1 MNILVVNVGS
11 STIKYQLFDMATES
25 VVCKGLLDKVGIK
38 GSNLEHKH
46 PGRDTIRIEE
56 DIEDHKSG
64 MDLILKVLL
73 GDGTEGIKIDAVGH
87 RVVHGGESFSAS
99 VVIDAE
105 VIKVIEDCSSL
116 APLHNPPNLMG
127 ISSCK
132 ELLPGIPHVAVFDTA
147 FHQTMKPENYL
158 YALPRETYEKYKV
171 RRYGFHGT
179 SHEYVSKV
187 ASEILGKPYE
197 DCRMITLHLGSGASM
212 AAIRNGLV
220 VDTSMGFTPLEGLVM
235 GTRSGDM
242 DPAIVCY
249 LMEKLGLSP
258 GEMDSYLNK
267 KSGLLGLSGVSADLR
282 YVIEA
287 ADSGDLHAK
296 EAVEV
301 YCLRIKGYIGN
312 YMAKLNGCDCLV
324 FTAGV
329 GENSSIIRERV
340 LEDLDAIGIRL
351 DKVKNISGCMNCDI
365 SVPGTPTRIYIVPT
379 NEELMIARETLELVR
394 QSYS

>member
-11 STIKYQLFDMATES
+11 STIKYQLFDMKTES

-38 GSNLEHKH
+38 GSTLEHKH
-46 PGRDTIRIEE
+46 PGKETIRIER
-56 DIEDHKSG
+56 DIDDHKIG

-73 GDGTEGIKIDAVGH
+73 GDGTEEVHIDAVGH
-87 RVVHGGESFSAS
+87 RVVHGGESFSSS
-99 VVIDAE
+99 VVIDDR
-105 VIKVIEDCSSL
+105 VISVIEDCSSL

-127 ISSCK
+127 IRSCT
-132 ELLPGIPHVAVFDTA
+132 ELLPGVPHVAVFDTA
-147 FHQTMKPENYL
+147 FHQSMKPENYL
-158 YALPRETYEKYKV
+158 YALPREAYEKYKV

-179 SHEYVSKV
+179 SHEFVSK
-187 ASEILGKPYE
+187 AAAEILGKPYDE
-197 DCRMITLHLGSGASM
+197 CRMITLHLGSGASM

-235 GTRSGDM
+235 GTRSGDI

-249 LMEKLGLSP
+249 LMEKLRLTP

-287 ADSGDLHAK
+287 ADSGNQQAK
-296 EAVEV
+296 EALEV
-301 YCLRIKGYIGN
+301 YCLRIKGYVGN

-329 GENSSIIRERV
+329 GENSSLVREMV
-340 LEDLDAIGIRL
+340 LENLDALGIVL
-351 DKVKNISGCMNCDI
+351 DREKNRAGCMNCDI
-365 SVPGTPTRIYIVPT
+365 SLPGTPVRIFVVPT
-379 NEELMIARETLELVR
+379 NEELMIARETLELTR
-394 QSYS
+394 K

>member
-11 STIKYQLFDMATES
+11 STIKYQLFDMETES
-25 VVCKGLLDKVGIK
+25 VVCKGLLDKVGIR
-38 GSNLEHKH
+38 GSTLEHKH
-46 PGRDTIRIEE
+46 PGKDTIRIDK
-56 DIEDHKSG
+56 DIDDHKTG

-73 GDGTEGIKIDAVGH
+73 GDGTEEVHVDAVGH
-87 RVVHGGESFSAS
+87 RVVHGGESFSSS
-99 VVIDAE
+99 VVIDE
-105 VIKVIEDCSSL
+105 SVIKVIEDCSSL

-127 ISSCK
+127 IRSCMG
-132 ELLPGIPHVAVFDTA
+132 LLPGIPHVAVFDTA

-158 YALPRETYEKYKV
+158 YALPREAYEKYKV

-179 SHEYVSKV
+179 SHEFVSQEAAK
-187 ASEILGKPYE
+187 ILGKPYGE
-197 DCRMITLHLGSGASM
+197 CRMITLHLGSGASM

-235 GTRSGDM
+235 GTRTGDM

-249 LMEKLGLSP
+249 LMDKLGLSP

-287 ADSGDLHAK
+287 ADSGDIHAK
-296 EAVEV
+296 EALEV
-301 YCLRIKGYIGN
+301 YCLRIKGYVGN

-329 GENSSIIRERV
+329 GENSSLVRERV
-340 LEDLDAIGIRL
+340 LENMDALGIGLDRE
-351 DKVKNISGCMNCDI
+351 KNRAGCMNCDI
-365 SVPGTPTRIYIVPT
+365 SLPGTPVRIYVVPT

-394 QSYS
+394 

>member
-1 MNILVVNVGS
+1 MRLNILVVNVGS
-11 STIKYQLFDMATES
+11 STIKYQLFDMDTES

-38 GSNLEHKH
+38 GSTLEHKH
-46 PGRDTIRIEE
+46 PGKETIRIDR
-56 DIEDHKSG
+56 DIDDHKTG

-73 GDGTEGIKIDAVGH
+73 GDGTEKVHIDAVGH
-87 RVVHGGESFSAS
+87 RVVHGGESFSSS
-99 VVIDAE
+99 VIIDDSVIR
-105 VIKVIEDCSSL
+105 VIEDCSTL

-127 ISSCK
+127 IRSCT
-132 ELLPGIPHVAVFDTA
+132 ELLPSIPHVAVFDTA
-147 FHQTMKPENYL
+147 FHQSMKPENYL
-158 YALPRETYEKYKV
+158 YALPREAYEKYKV

-179 SHEYVSKV
+179 SHEFVSK
-187 ASEILGKPYE
+187 AAADILGKPYGE
-197 DCRMITLHLGSGASM
+197 LRIITLHLGSGASM

-235 GTRSGDM
+235 GTRTGDM

-287 ADSGDLHAK
+287 ADSGNIDSK
-296 EAVEV
+296 EALEV

-329 GENSSIIRERV
+329 GENSSLVRERV
-340 LEDLDAIGIRL
+340 LENLDALGIGL
-351 DKVKNISGCMNCDI
+351 DREKNKAGCMNCDI
-365 SVPGTPTRIYIVPT
+365 SLPGTPVRIFVIPT
-379 NEELMIARETLELVR
+379 NEELMIARETLELTGK
-394 QSYS
+394 

>member
-11 STIKYQLFDMATES
+11 STIKYQLFDMETES

-38 GSNLEHKH
+38 GSTLEHKH
-46 PGRDTIRIEE
+46 PGKETIRIER
-56 DIEDHKSG
+56 DIDDHKTG
-64 MDLILKVLL
+64 MDMILKVLL
-73 GDGTEGIKIDAVGH
+73 GDGTEEVHIDAVGH
-87 RVVHGGESFSAS
+87 RVVHGGESFSSS
-99 VVIDAE
+99 VVIDDR
-105 VIKVIEDCSSL
+105 VISVIEDCSSL

-127 ISSCK
+127 IRSCT
-132 ELLPGIPHVAVFDTA
+132 ELLPGVPHVAVFDTA
-147 FHQTMKPENYL
+147 FHQSMKPENYL
-158 YALPRETYEKYKV
+158 YALPREAYEKYKV

-179 SHEYVSKV
+179 SHEFVSQ
-187 ASEILGKPYE
+187 AAAEILGKPYDE
-197 DCRMITLHLGSGASM
+197 CRMITLHLGSGASM

-249 LMEKLGLSP
+249 LMEKLSLSP

-287 ADSGDLHAK
+287 ADSGNQQAK
-296 EAVEV
+296 EALEV

-329 GENSSIIRERV
+329 GENSSLVREMV
-340 LEDLDAIGIRL
+340 LENLDALGIVL
-351 DKVKNISGCMNCDI
+351 DREKNRAGCMNCDI
-365 SVPGTPTRIYIVPT
+365 SLPGTPVRIFVVPT
-379 NEELMIARETLELVR
+379 NEELMIARETLELTR
-394 QSYS
+394 K

>member
-1 MNILVVNVGS
+1 MRLNILVVNVGS
-11 STIKYQLFDMATES
+11 STIKYQLFDMDTES
-25 VVCKGLLDKVGIK
+25 VVCKGLLDKVGIR
-38 GSNLEHKH
+38 GSTLEHKH
-46 PGRDTIRIEE
+46 PGKETIRIDR
-56 DIEDHKSG
+56 DIDDHKTG

-73 GDGTEGIKIDAVGH
+73 GDGTEKVHIDAVGH
-87 RVVHGGESFSAS
+87 RVVHGGESFSSS
-99 VVIDAE
+99 VIIDDSVIR
-105 VIKVIEDCSSL
+105 VIEDCSTL

-127 ISSCK
+127 IRSCT
-132 ELLPGIPHVAVFDTA
+132 ELLPSIPHVAVFDTA
-147 FHQTMKPENYL
+147 FHQSMKPENYL
-158 YALPRETYEKYKV
+158 YALPREAYEKYKV

-179 SHEYVSKV
+179 SHEFVSK
-187 ASEILGKPYE
+187 AAADLLGKPYDE
-197 DCRMITLHLGSGASM
+197 LRIITLHLGSGASM

-235 GTRSGDM
+235 GTRTGDM

-287 ADSGDLHAK
+287 ADSGSKDAK
-296 EAVEV
+296 EALEV

-329 GENSSIIRERV
+329 GENSSLVRERV
-340 LEDLDAIGIRL
+340 LENLDALGIGL
-351 DKVKNISGCMNCDI
+351 DREKNRAGCTNCDI
-365 SVPGTPTRIYIVPT
+365 SLPGTPVRIFVIPT
-379 NEELMIARETLELVR
+379 NEELMIARETMELVR
-394 QSYS
+394 

>member
-38 GSNLEHKH
+38 GSNLMHKH
-46 PGRDTIRIEE
+46 PGGDTIKIEQ
-56 DIEDHKSG
+56 DIADHKSG

-87 RVVHGGESFSAS
+87 RVVHGGESFSSS
-99 VVIDAE
+99 VVIDDE

-127 ISSCK
+127 IRSCM
-132 ELLPGIPHVAVFDTA
+132 ELLPDVPHVAVFDTA
-147 FHQTMKPENYL
+147 FHQTMKAENYL
-158 YALPRETYEKYKV
+158 YALPREAYEKYKV

-179 SHEYVSKV
+179 SHEYVSKA

-235 GTRSGDM
+235 GTRTGDM

-249 LMEKLGLSP
+249 LMEKLGLTP

-329 GENSSIIRERV
+329 GENSSLVREKV
-340 LEDLDAIGIRL
+340 LDNLDALGIVL
-351 DKVKNISGCMNCDI
+351 DKEKNRLGCMNCDI
-365 SVPGTPTRIYIVPT
+365 SVPGTPVRIFIVPT

-394 QSYS
+394 

>member
-11 STIKYQLFDMATES
+11 STIKYQLFDMETES

-38 GSNLEHKH
+38 GSTLEHKH
-46 PGRDTIRIEE
+46 PGKETIRIER
-56 DIEDHKSG
+56 DIDDHKIG
-64 MDLILKVLL
+64 MDMILKVLL
-73 GDGTEGIKIDAVGH
+73 GDGTEEVHIDAVGH
-87 RVVHGGESFSAS
+87 RVVHGGESFSSS
-99 VVIDAE
+99 VVIDDR
-105 VIKVIEDCSSL
+105 VINVIEDCSSL

-127 ISSCK
+127 IRSCT
-132 ELLPGIPHVAVFDTA
+132 ELLPGVPHVAVFDTA
-147 FHQTMKPENYL
+147 FHQSMKPENYL
-158 YALPRETYEKYKV
+158 YALPREAYEKYKV

-179 SHEYVSKV
+179 SHEFVSK
-187 ASEILGKPYE
+187 AAAEILGKPYDE
-197 DCRMITLHLGSGASM
+197 CRMITLHLGSGASM

-249 LMEKLGLSP
+249 LMEKLSLTP

-287 ADSGDLHAK
+287 ADSGNQQAK
-296 EAVEV
+296 EALEV
-301 YCLRIKGYIGN
+301 YCLRIKGYVGN

-329 GENSSIIRERV
+329 GENSSLVRERV
-340 LEDLDAIGIRL
+340 LENLDSLGIVL
-351 DKVKNISGCMNCDI
+351 DREKNRAGCMNCDI
-365 SVPGTPTRIYIVPT
+365 SLPGTPVRIYVVPT

-394 QSYS
+394 

>member
-11 STIKYQLFDMATES
+11 STIKYQLFDMDNES

-38 GSNLEHKH
+38 GSVLEHKH
-46 PGRDTIRIEE
+46 SGNKTKRIEK
-56 DIEDHKSG
+56 DIDDHKTG
-64 MDLILKVLL
+64 MDMILSVLL
-73 GDGTEGIKIDAVGH
+73 GDRTEDVRIDAVGH

-99 VVIDAE
+99 VVIDDS
-105 VIKVIEDCSSL
+105 VIKAIEDCSSL

-127 ISSCK
+127 IMSCT

-158 YALPRETYEKYKV
+158 YALPREAYEKYKV

-187 ASEILGKPYE
+187 AAEILGKPYDE
-197 DCRMITLHLGSGASM
+197 CRIITLHLGSGASM

-249 LMEKLGLSP
+249 LMEKLDLGP
-258 GEMDSYLNK
+258 DEMNDYLNK

-287 ADSGDLHAK
+287 ADSGNKDAK
-296 EAVEV
+296 EALEV
-301 YCLRIKGYIGN
+301 YCQRIKGYIGN

-329 GENSSIIRERV
+329 GENSSLVRERV
-340 LEDLDAIGIRL
+340 LEDLDALGIRL
-351 DKVKNISGCMNCDI
+351 DKEKNTAGCMNCDI
-365 SVPGTPTRIYIVPT
+365 SVPGTPVSIFIVPT
-379 NEELMIARETLELVR
+379 NEELMIARETLELTR
-394 QSYS
+394 Q